1 MRAGAGPDEAA
12 AFDAVAAAFARR
24 GYGFEALVS
33 GYLSYLD
40 GFRRS
45 RLYGDHRMYRT
56 LDEAAQAVAGG
67 GGPPL
72 GGAAA
77 HLWFG

>member
-1 MRAGAGPDEAA
+1 MDAA
-12 AFDAVAAAFARR
+12 ADDGAAFHAVAAAFARR

-33 GYLSYLD
+33 GYLSYLE

-45 RLYGDHRMYRT
+45 RLYGDHRTYRT

-67 GGPPL
+67 GGPPI

-77 HLWFG
+77 HFWFG